1 MREKDA
7 ILPWD
12 VDSSSSRQKRHIVL
26 GSTRGTSFIV
36 LKTFCKSR
44 ISCSVWTSF
53 KVNVMSF
60 IWAIAPLLALDA
72 GFL

>member
-7 ILPWD
+7 ILAWE
-12 VDSSSSRQKRHIVL
+12 VNSSSPRQKRHIVL
-26 GSTRGTSFIV
+26 GSTRGTSSIV
-36 LKTFCKSR
+36 SKAFCRSR

-53 KVNVMSF
+53 KANVVSS
-60 IWAIAPLLALDA
+60 IRAVTPLLALDT